1 MANTIDN
8 NKKARSDNIIMDE
21 YEAGISRKG
30 WEVKSLRE
38 GKGNIKESYA
48 TVKGCELILIGAHI
62 SPLQN
67 SNVTEESD
75 STRTR
80 KLLKHRREINKIKF
94 LIKEKGHTLVPLSMY
109 WKNGHV
115 KLSIGIA
122 KGGKKKDKRSLIKER
137 EWKRQSDG
145 LKKLNR

>member
-1 MANTIDN
+1 MANTIVN
-8 NKKARSDNIIMDE
+8 NKKARFDYIIIDE
-21 YEAGISRKG
+21 YEAGISLKG
-30 WEVKSLRE
+30 WEVKSLRD

-48 TVKGCELILIGAHI
+48 TVKGSELILIGAHI

-67 SNVTEESD
+67 SNVTDESD

-80 KLLKHRREINKIKF
+80 KLLMHRREINKIKS

-109 WKNGHV
+109 CKNGHV
-115 KLSIGIA
+115 KLSIGLA
-122 KGGKKKDKRSLIKER
+122 KGRKKQDKRSLIKAR
-137 EWKRQSDG
+137 DWKKQSDR

>member
-1 MANTIDN
+1 MANTIVN
-8 NKKARSDNIIMDE
+8 NKKARFDYIIIDE
-21 YEAGISRKG
+21 YEAGISLKG
-30 WEVKSLRE
+30 WEVKSLRD

-48 TVKGCELILIGAHI
+48 TVKGSELILIGAHI
-62 SPLQN
+62 SPLKS
-67 SNVTEESD
+67 SNVTDESD

-80 KLLKHRREINKIKF
+80 KLLMHRREINKIKS

-115 KLSIGIA
+115 KLSIGLA
-122 KGGKKKDKRSLIKER
+122 KGRKKQDKRSLIKER
-137 EWKRQSDG
+137 DWKRQSDR

>member
-1 MANTIDN
+1 MANTIVN
-8 NKKARSDNIIMDE
+8 NKKARFDYIIIDE
-21 YEAGISRKG
+21 YEAGISLKG
-30 WEVKSLRE
+30 WEVKSLRD

-48 TVKGCELILIGAHI
+48 TVKGSELILIGAHI

-67 SNVTEESD
+67 SNVTDESD

-80 KLLKHRREINKIKF
+80 KLLMHRREINKIKS

-115 KLSIGIA
+115 KLSIGLC
-122 KGGKKKDKRSLIKER
+122 KGRKKQDKRSLIKER
-137 EWKRQSDG
+137 DWERQSDR

>member
-1 MANTIDN
+1 MANTIVN
-8 NKKARSDNIIMDE
+8 NKKARFDYIIIDE
-21 YEAGISRKG
+21 YEAGISLKG
-30 WEVKSLRE
+30 WGVGSLRE

-48 TVKGCELILIGAHI
+48 TVKGSELILIGAHI

-67 SNVTEESD
+67 SNVTDESD

-80 KLLKHRREINKIKF
+80 KLLMHRREINKIKS

-115 KLSIGIA
+115 KLSIGLA
-122 KGGKKKDKRSLIKER
+122 KGRKKQDKRSLIKER
-137 EWKRQSDG
+137 DWKRQSDR

>member
-1 MANTIDN
+1 MANTIVN
-8 NKKARSDNIIMDE
+8 NKKARFDYIIIDE
-21 YEAGISRKG
+21 YEAGISLKG
-30 WEVKSLRE
+30 WEVKSLRD

-48 TVKGCELILIGAHI
+48 TVKGSELILIGAHI

-67 SNVTEESD
+67 SNVTDESD

-80 KLLKHRREINKIKF
+80 KLLMHRREINKIKS

-115 KLSIGIA
+115 KLSIGLA
-122 KGGKKKDKRSLIKER
+122 KGRKKQDRRSLIKER
-137 EWKRQSDG
+137 DWKRQSDR